1 MFGKPKLVLILLSA
15 IVVLYGLVG
24 GLLEDVAAENDVYG
38 QLEIFSSVLTKLENE
53 YVEHPDLPRAMNGA
67 LLGMLETVD
76 PFSSFVEHSVFS
88 QLQVQSGE
96 DASPGMTLAKRSGYA
111 YVVSIEAGSPAAL
124 AGLRSGDLVESV
136 DGIIT
141 TEMSL
146 WEVTTR
152 LKGRQGTNVSIR
164 VVRPRR
170 AEPMEVTLL
179 RSFSN
184 PGSVKGT
191 IIENGIGFLD
201 IPHLS
206 GRVSESVAREVRLLG
221 AAGVNGLL
229 IDLRGTVGGLLSE
242 AVAIADLFLVGGA
255 TVVSV
260 VERGGIKE
268 ELIAESDPVDDSLDL
283 VILVDGGTSG
293 PAEVLATALVDH
305 GKAAAVGLRT
315 NGHGSLQ
322 ERFDL
327 ADGSVVFLATKLLLR
342 KDGRPLQGMK
352 TRSSGL
358 KPKLQSPSPDFV
370 SNFYISHLGEEF
382 TGPKLEDFYR
392 GLSKAIEEEQLKN
405 GIEEV
410 RRRIFKEAA

>member
-1 MFGKPKLVLILLSA
+1 MLGKPKLVLIFLSA
-15 IVVLYGLVG
+15 SIVLYGLVG
-24 GLLEDVAAENDVYG
+24 GLLEDVAAEDDVYG

-53 YVEHPDLPRAMNGA
+53 YVEHPDLPRAINGA
-67 LLGMLETVD
+67 LLGMLEMVD
-76 PFSSFVEHSVFS
+76 PFSSFVEQDIFS
-88 QLQVQSGE
+88 QLQVQAGE
-96 DASPGMTLAKRSGYA
+96 NASPGMTLSKRSGYA

-124 AGLRSGDLVESV
+124 AGIRSGDLVESV

-146 WEVTTR
+146 WEVTAR

-170 AEPMEVTLL
+170 ASPMEVTL
-179 RSFSN
+179 RRGFSD

-191 IIENGIGFLD
+191 VIGKGIGLLD

-206 GRVSESVAREVRLLG
+206 GRVSESVVREIRLLG
-221 AAGVNGLL
+221 TAGVNGLL
-229 IDLRGTVGGLLSE
+229 IDLRGTAGGLLDE
-242 AVAIADLFLVGGA
+242 AIAVADLFLVEGA
-255 TVVSV
+255 TIVSIAG
-260 VERGGIKE
+260 RGGTKE
-268 ELIAESDPVDDSLDL
+268 EVVAKSDPVDDSLKL
-283 VILVDGGTSG
+283 VVLVDGGTSG

-305 GKAAAVGLRT
+305 GKAAAIGLRT

-327 ADGSVVFLATKLLLR
+327 ADGSVVFLATRLLVR
-342 KDGRPLQGMK
+342 KDGRPLQGVR

-358 KPKLQSPSPDFV
+358 TPKLESPSPDFV
-370 SNFYISHLGEEF
+370 SNFYLAHLGEEI
-382 TGPKLEDFYR
+382 TGSELEDFYR
-392 GLSKAIEEEQLKN
+392 ELSKAIEEEQLKN

-410 RRRIFKEAA
+410 RRRILKKAA

>member
-1 MFGKPKLVLILLSA
+1 M
-15 IVVLYGLVG
+15 
-24 GLLEDVAAENDVYG
+24 
-38 QLEIFSSVLTKLENE
+38 
-53 YVEHPDLPRAMNGA
+53 
-67 LLGMLETVD
+67 
-76 PFSSFVEHSVFS
+76 
-88 QLQVQSGE
+88 
-96 DASPGMTLAKRSGYA
+96 
-111 YVVSIEAGSPAAL
+111 
-124 AGLRSGDLVESV
+124 
-136 DGIIT
+136 
-141 TEMSL
+141 
-146 WEVTTR
+146 
-152 LKGRQGTNVSIR
+152 
-164 VVRPRR
+164 
-170 AEPMEVTLL
+170 
-179 RSFSN
+179 
-184 PGSVKGT
+184 
-191 IIENGIGFLD
+191 
-201 IPHLS
+201 
-206 GRVSESVAREVRLLG
+206 
-221 AAGVNGLL
+221 L

-242 AVAIADLFLVGGA
+242 AVAIADLFLGGGA